1 MFGLYQ
7 CEVIGGIMQ
16 TNNIYYSPKS
26 ERVSGGSAARHKNWN
41 LMLLIIKSNQQPE
54 VDALTN

>member
-1 MFGLYQ
+1 
-7 CEVIGGIMQ
+7 MQ

-26 ERVSGGSAARHKNWN
+26 VRVSDGSAARHKNWN

-54 VDALTN
+54 VDAFTN

>member
-1 MFGLYQ
+1 
-7 CEVIGGIMQ
+7 MQ

-54 VDALTN
+54 VDAFTN